1 MTQVRMVLA
10 TLKCFINLQ
19 NNSKLIEIFNNFQLT
34 KHFLRIN
41 VVNIELVV
49 LQNIEKNKNA
59 NSYVG
64 VF

>member
-1 MTQVRMVLA
+1 MMLA
-10 TLKCFINLQ
+10 KMIMETLKCIINLQ

-49 LQNIEKNKNA
+49 LQNIEENKNA